1 MSEEG
6 VTPEGDAWFRELQRA
21 PERALEIFRATLQAY
36 PVSSIR
42 VTLDPENGDNLVI
55 TLSEAK

>member
-1 MSEEG
+1 MSPLTDDE
-6 VTPEGDAWFRELQRA
+6 EGDAWFRELQRA

-36 PVSSIR
+36 PVSLIR